1 MDNIEYAIAYSEV
14 LEILQHI
21 SKEDYNKIPSEK
33 IKMFKENSSKNYNF
47 KYNSNLTLNE
57 QNVSKRARAIIAI
70 LFRDYWATSSQR
82 EKINRMEKFN
92 RLKIEKEKSQMYNP
106 DSLFL
111 NKESKVET
119 VENSRAIVEYKK
131 TIFIKI
137 INWFKRT
144 F

>member
-21 SKEDYNKIPSEK
+21 SKEDYNKIPNEK
-33 IKMFKENSSKNYNF
+33 IKLFKENSSKNYSF
-47 KYNSNLTLNE
+47 KYNSNLTLAE

-82 EKINRMEKFN
+82 EKIKRMEKFN
-92 RLKIEKEKSQMYNP
+92 RLKIEEEKSQMYNP
-106 DSLFL
+106 DNLFK

-119 VENSRAIVEYKK
+119 VEDSRAIVEYKEA
-131 TIFIKI
+131 IFIKI

>member
-21 SKEDYNKIPSEK
+21 SKEDYNKIPNEK
-33 IKMFKENSSKNYNF
+33 IKLFKENSNKNYSF
-47 KYNSNLTLNE
+47 KYNSNLTLAE

-82 EKINRMEKFN
+82 EKIKRMEKFN
-92 RLKIEKEKSQMYNP
+92 RLKIEEEKSQMYNP
-106 DSLFL
+106 DNLFK

-119 VENSRAIVEYKK
+119 VEDSRAIVEYKEP
-131 TIFIKI
+131 ILIKI

>member
-21 SKEDYNKIPSEK
+21 SKEDYNKIPNEK
-33 IKMFKENSSKNYNF
+33 IKLFKENANKNYSF
-47 KYNSNLTLNE
+47 KYNSNLTLAE

-82 EKINRMEKFN
+82 EKIKRMEKFN
-92 RLKIEKEKSQMYNP
+92 RLKIEEEKSQMYSP
-106 DSLFL
+106 DNLFK
-111 NKESKVET
+111 NKETKVET
-119 VENSRAIVEYKK
+119 VEDSGAIVEYKEP
-131 TIFIKI
+131 IFIKI